1 MNEWAEYVVANM
13 GVDLATYRARIGSF
27 FSGRNV
33 NCDDQRRRKA
43 CAIHLCITAE
53 RFSAVAMSYTWIKKR
68 LLLLSGDVEMNPGP
82 LGQHVEGKETN
93 AIAAHPNVLAVRP
106 SRLPVQS

>member
-1 MNEWAEYVVANM
+1 
-13 GVDLATYRARIGSF
+13 
-27 FSGRNV
+27 
-33 NCDDQRRRKA
+33 
-43 CAIHLCITAE
+43 
-53 RFSAVAMSYTWIKKR
+53 MSSTWIKKR

-93 AIAAHPNVLAVRP
+93 AIAAHPNVLAARP

>member
-1 MNEWAEYVVANM
+1 
-13 GVDLATYRARIGSF
+13 
-27 FSGRNV
+27 
-33 NCDDQRRRKA
+33 
-43 CAIHLCITAE
+43 
-53 RFSAVAMSYTWIKKR
+53 MSSTWIKKR

-93 AIAAHPNVLAVRP
+93 AIAAHLMETNVLAARP